1 MADKIPGRNPEGGQ
15 ALSDSIR
22 SLLVLGLP
30 LVGAQLAQMLINV
43 VDTVMMGWL
52 GTREL
57 AAGTLAFQFFF
68 ILWIFGSGFAFAI
81 VPLAATA
88 VGRGDET
95 SVRRHVRMGLWVQC
109 AYFAVIFLPMGYVRE
124 ILVALGQE
132 PVLADLAQDYM
143 DIAKWA
149 ILPGLFLMVLRS
161 FATALEHARIVLVIT
176 LFSTVLN
183 GLLNYA
189 FIFGNFGAPRMEV
202 PGAALATL
210 LTNLA
215 AFAFA
220 AFWVG
225 LRPEFRA
232 YEVFRR
238 LWRSD
243 FPAFFEI
250 IRLGLPISI
259 GIIAEV
265 GLFAF
270 TAIMMGWLGEIQL
283 AAHGIALQIAALA
296 FMVPLGLSNAATAR
310 VGIAAGREDR
320 AGLVRTGQAAVIIA
334 TVFALAAAL
343 PMFVIPETLIGGWL
357 AEGDPNAPMVLA
369 KAVPLLWVAAC
380 FQLVDGLQVTGVGLL
395 RGLKDMRV
403 PMLIAVFSYWVAGVP
418 IALLLGFTAGLGGIG
433 IWIGLAAG
441 LSFAAV
447 LLIWRFFREAAN
459 PAIFANPQEN
469 PPG

>member
-1 MADKIPGRNPEGGQ
+1 MADNTPRHRQANGQ
-15 ALSDSIR
+15 ALSASIR
-22 SLLVLGLP
+22 SLLVLGIP

-88 VGRGDET
+88 VGRGDEV

-109 AYFAVIFLPMGYVRE
+109 AYFAVIFVPMGYVRE
-124 ILVALGQE
+124 ILIAFRQD
-132 PVLADLAQDYM
+132 PVLAGLAQDYM

-149 ILPGLFLMVLRS
+149 ILPSLFLMVLRS
-161 FATALEHARIVLVIT
+161 FATALEHARIILVIT
-176 LFSTVLN
+176 LFSAVLN

-189 FIFGNFGAPRMEV
+189 FIFGNFGAPRLEI

-210 LTNLA
+210 LTNLV
-215 AFAFA
+215 AFGFGAL
-220 AFWVG
+220 WVG
-225 LRPEFRA
+225 LRPEFRS
-232 YEVFRR
+232 YEVFKR

-270 TAIMMGWLGEIQL
+270 TAIMMGWLGEISL

-310 VGIAAGREDR
+310 VGIAVGRQDQ
-320 AGLVRTGQAAVIIA
+320 AALVRAGQAAVIIT
-334 TVFALAAAL
+334 TVFALSAAL
-343 PMFVIPETLIGGWL
+343 PMLLIPEVLIGGWL
-357 AEGDPNAPMVLA
+357 AEGDPNAADVVA
-369 KAVPLLWVAAC
+369 IAVPLLWVAAC
-380 FQLVDGLQVTGVGLL
+380 FQLVDGLQVIGVGLL
-395 RGLKDMRV
+395 RGLKDIRI
-403 PMLIAVFSYWVAGVP
+403 PMLIAVFSYWAAGVP
-418 IALLLGFTAGLGGIG
+418 IALLLGFIAGLGGVG
-433 IWIGLAAG
+433 IWSGLAAG

-447 LLIWRFFREAAN
+447 LLIWRFFREARD
-459 PAIFANPQEN
+459 PAILAEPAEKSHA
-469 PPG
+469 